1 MAHLVEIYSDPLFLW
16 FPIMTVAI
24 SVGGFLLFAL
34 PMTWLALASP
44 AWLGPYRLQDR
55 PPPAATVIW
64 PSLAWQARNMAWL
77 LALGIVAWPLL
88 RLTKVHFGGWPSWRE
103 LAWQLP
109 LFLVIDDVGN
119 YLLHRTMHG
128 RWLYK
133 RVHALHHRMATPTA
147 LAGAYFHP
155 VEYLLLNIV
164 AIIGPLAVGAN
175 VVTIWIWV
183 VFRQW
188 ITADGHSGY
197 ALPWSPGRLLPWYPG
212 PAFHDRHHQRFVGN
226 YANYFTF
233 LDRWLGTLSPGYGEP
248 GEASVTPQ
256 PSAGRR

>member
-16 FPIMTVAI
+16 FPIMTVAV

-34 PMTWLALASP
+34 H
-44 AWLGPYRLQDR
+44 
-55 PPPAATVIW
+55 
-64 PSLAWQARNMAWL
+64 MAWL
-77 LALGIVAWPLL
+77 LALAIVAWPLL
-88 RLTKVHFGGWPSWRE
+88 RLTRVHFGGWPGWRE

-175 VVTIWIWV
+175 VVT
-183 VFRQW
+183 
-188 ITADGHSGY
+188 
-197 ALPWSPGRLLPWYPG
+197 
-212 PAFHDRHHQRFVGN
+212 
-226 YANYFTF
+226 
-233 LDRWLGTLSPGYGEP
+233 
-248 GEASVTPQ
+248 
-256 PSAGRR
+256 